1 MAENLDSQIVGVAL
15 NRIFQSIGDLLANFE
30 SCEINLGQLGKLSA
44 LKKEV
49 HFTPSLKTKIANY
62 GNKVR
67 NRCCVGLNV
76 YICEQIYN

>member
-62 GNKVR
+62 GNKKTVKT
-67 NRCCVGLNV
+67 LLDSNV
-76 YICEQIYN
+76 